1 MEKKIFLSLIL
12 GAILYAVDACVLITG
27 VFYKLELEIKNC
39 ANALKRGSL
48 NASYKHVSFSS
59 LLGKY

>member
-27 VFYKLELEIKNC
+27 VFYKLELEIKNR
-39 ANALKRGSL
+39 AIAL
-48 NASYKHVSFSS
+48 
-59 LLGKY
+59 